1 MATGMQGLAPL
12 SAQLLQKLEQ
22 QQQQQQQQP
31 SSLHDDAAARR
42 RSSITM
48 ATFWNRHS

>member
-12 SAQLLQKLEQ
+12 SAQMLQKLEQ
-22 QQQQQQQQP
+22 QQQQS
-31 SSLHDDAAARR
+31 SSLHDDAAAQR

-48 ATFWNRHS
+48 ATFWN

>member
-22 QQQQQQQQP
+22 QQQQQP
-31 SSLHDDAAARR
+31 SSLHDDAAAQR

-48 ATFWNRHS
+48 ATFWK

>member
-22 QQQQQQQQP
+22 QQQQP
-31 SSLHDDAAARR
+31 SSLHDDDAAAQR

-48 ATFWNRHS
+48 ATF